1 MKHWDV
7 LVEVSPR
14 SEIADPAGT
23 TVERALRALGFS
35 GVSGVRVGKAIRL
48 EVAASDES
56 DARAV
61 TEQMCE
67 RLLANPVIEDAR
79 IEVRAAAAH
88 AAGS

>member
-1 MKHWDV
+1 MKRWDV

-14 SEIADPAGT
+14 SEIADPAGS

-79 IEVRAAAAH
+79 IELRAVAAH
-88 AAGS
+88 GSGS

>member
-1 MKHWDV
+1 MKRWDV

-23 TVERALRALGFS
+23 TVERALRALGFD
-35 GVSGVRVGKAIRL
+35 GVTGVRVGKAIRL
-48 EVAASDES
+48 EVAADNES
-56 DARAV
+56 DARAA

-79 IEVRAAAAH
+79 IELRASWAH
-88 AAGS
+88 DSDS

>member
-1 MKHWDV
+1 MKRWDV

-35 GVSGVRVGKAIRL
+35 GVTGVRIGKAIRL
-48 EVAASDES
+48 EVAAADEA
-56 DARAV
+56 DARTV

-79 IEVRAAAAH
+79 IELRAAVAPE
-88 AAGS
+88 SSW

>member
-48 EVAASDES
+48 EVAASDEA

-61 TEQMCE
+61 TKEMCE

-79 IEVRAAAAH
+79 IELRAVVADDS
-88 AAGS
+88 GS

>member
-1 MKHWDV
+1 MKRWDV

-48 EVAASDES
+48 EISAADEA
-56 DARAV
+56 DARDV

-67 RLLANPVIEDAR
+67 RLLANPVIDDAR
-79 IEVRAAAAH
+79 IEVRAHAAH
-88 AAGS
+88 DAVS

>member
-1 MKHWDV
+1 MKRWDV

-14 SEIADPAGT
+14 AEIADPAGT

-35 GVSGVRVGKAIRL
+35 GVTGVRVGKAIRL

-79 IEVRAAAAH
+79 IELRAAAMH
-88 AAGS
+88 DPDS

>member
-1 MKHWDV
+1 MKRWSV

-14 SEIADPAGT
+14 SEIADPAGS
-23 TVERALRALGFS
+23 TVKRALRALGFS
-35 GVSGVRVGKAIRL
+35 GVTDVRVGKAIRL
-48 EVAASDES
+48 EVAAPDES

-79 IEVRAAAAH
+79 IELRAAAVH
-88 AAGS
+88 DSGS

>member
-1 MKHWDV
+1 MKRWDV

-23 TVERALRALGFS
+23 TVERALQALGFA

-48 EVAASDES
+48 EISAADEA

-79 IEVRAAAAH
+79 IELRAAASQH
-88 AAGS
+88 AGS